1 MTAIKNVRAR
11 EILDS
16 RGNPT
21 VFTRV
26 ELTSGAIG
34 TAGVPSGASTGER
47 EAWELRDIDDSRM
60 NNKGVLQ
67 AVSNVNGTIS
77 SLVVGMNA
85 DDQAAVDQAMIEKA
99 GENKATLGANAT
111 LGVSIAVASA
121 AAADSRQPLY
131 RRFGDLFGID
141 NPTRLPVPMFNIL
154 NGGAHASDSTD
165 FQEFMVFPLGVD
177 NFEDALRAGVEIY
190 ANLKSILSKKN
201 YSTTLGDE
209 GGFAPAGLD
218 TITTLDL
225 ICEAVEKT
233 PWKLGDEIFF
243 ALDVAASELW
253 RKEGHYWLER
263 TDQKKWSSAEL
274 IDEYKNLISKYP
286 IASIED
292 GLDENDWDG
301 WQLLT
306 QEIGDRVQLVGDDLL
321 VTQKAEVEKALAQKS
336 ANSVLI
342 KLNQVGTVTETLE
355 TMALAHAND
364 WGTVVSHRSGETEDT
379 TIADLAV
386 GTGAGQ
392 IKTGAPARGE
402 RTAKYNRL
410 LMIGDELGETAEFRS
425 PLDIDRA

>member
-1 MTAIKNVRAR
+1 MTVIKDVHAR

-26 ELTSGAIG
+26 ELSNGAVG

-47 EAWELRDIDDSRM
+47 EAWELRDDDPARM
-60 NNKGVLQ
+60 NKKGVLK
-67 AVSNVNGTIS
+67 AVANVNETIS
-77 SLVVGMNA
+77 SIVAGMDA
-85 DDQAAVDQAMIEKA
+85 DDQAGIDQAMIDVA
-99 GENKATLGANAT
+99 GDNKATLGANAT

-121 AAADSRQPLY
+121 AASDSRVSLY
-131 RRFGDLFGID
+131 RRFGELFGVD

-154 NGGAHASDSTD
+154 NGGAHAEDSTD

-177 NFEDALRAGVEIY
+177 SFEDAMRAGVEIY
-190 ANLKSILSKKN
+190 ANLKSILSATGH
-201 YSTTLGDE
+201 STTLGDE
-209 GGFAPAGLD
+209 GGFAPSGLD
-218 TITTLDL
+218 TKKTFDL
-225 ICEAVEKT
+225 ICKAVEKT
-233 PWKLGDEIFF
+233 RWKLGEEIFF

-253 RKEGHYWLER
+253 RKEGHYWLEL
-263 TDQKKWSSAEL
+263 TEQKRWSSEELVGEYKTL
-274 IDEYKNLISKYP
+274 IDKYP
-286 IASIED
+286 IVSIED

-301 WQLLT
+301 WKLLT
-306 QEIGDRVQLVGDDLL
+306 REIGDRVQLVGDDLL
-321 VTQKAEVEKALAQKS
+321 VTHKAELQKALDEKS
-336 ANSVLI
+336 ANSILI

-355 TMALAHAND
+355 TMALAHANQ

-410 LMIGDELGETAEFRS
+410 LIIGDELGTEAEFTS
-425 PLDIDRA
+425 PIQIK

>member
-1 MTAIKNVRAR
+1 MTVIKDVHAR

-26 ELTSGAIG
+26 ELSNGAVG

-47 EAWELRDIDDSRM
+47 EAWELRDDDPARM
-60 NNKGVLQ
+60 NKKGVLK
-67 AVSNVNGTIS
+67 AVANVNETVS
-77 SLVVGMNA
+77 SIVAGMDA
-85 DDQAAVDQAMIEKA
+85 DDQAGIDQAMIDVA
-99 GENKATLGANAT
+99 GDNKATLGANAT

-121 AAADSRQPLY
+121 AASDSRVSLY
-131 RRFGDLFGID
+131 RRFGELFGVD

-154 NGGAHASDSTD
+154 NGGAHAEDSTD

-177 NFEDALRAGVEIY
+177 SFEDAMRAGVEIY
-190 ANLKSILSKKN
+190 ANLKSILSATGH
-201 YSTTLGDE
+201 STTLGDE
-209 GGFAPAGLD
+209 GGFAPSGLD
-218 TITTLDL
+218 TKKTLDL
-225 ICEAVEKT
+225 ICKAVEKT
-233 PWKLGDEIFF
+233 RWKLGEEIFF

-253 RKEGHYWLER
+253 RKEGHYWLEL
-263 TDQKKWSSAEL
+263 TEQKRWSSEELVGEYKTL
-274 IDEYKNLISKYP
+274 IDKYP
-286 IASIED
+286 IVSIED

-301 WQLLT
+301 WKLLT
-306 QEIGDRVQLVGDDLL
+306 REIGDRVQLVGDDLL
-321 VTQKAEVEKALAQKS
+321 VTHKAELQKALDEKS
-336 ANSVLI
+336 ANSILI

-355 TMALAHAND
+355 TMALAHANQ

-410 LMIGDELGETAEFRS
+410 LIIGDELGTEAEFTS
-425 PLDIDRA
+425 PIQIK